1 MRYVYFISAGLVEAH
16 VAGVDELYGAGDL
29 LGAQEA
35 LHRWRCV
42 GNVRAVQFGH
52 FMAIK
57 ASRFRRLVDDY
68 PVVMQ
73 NIETIL
79 RKREAG
85 ERPTSLLPKQK
96 IAAMDEDGL
105 AARALLAADGGVLAL
120 MPPDTPDATAPAE
133 GKTGGE

>member
-35 LHRWRCV
+35 LQRWRCV

-85 ERPTSLLPKQK
+85 ERPTSLLPRRK

-105 AARALLAADGGVLAL
+105 AARALLAPEGDVLAL
-120 MPPDTPDATAPAE
+120 MPPEKPDAGTSDDKEA
-133 GKTGGE
+133 GKA

>member
-1 MRYVYFISAGLVEAH
+1 
-16 VAGVDELYGAGDL
+16 
-29 LGAQEA
+29 
-35 LHRWRCV
+35 
-42 GNVRAVQFGH
+42 
-52 FMAIK
+52 MAIK

-105 AARALLAADGGVLAL
+105 AARALLASDGGMLAL
-120 MPPDTPDATAPAE
+120 MPPDKPDATAPAE

>member
-1 MRYVYFISAGLVEAH
+1 MEAH

-35 LHRWRCV
+35 LNRWRCV

-57 ASRFRRLVDDY
+57 ASRFKRLVDDY
-68 PVVMQ
+68 PVVLE

-85 ERPTSLLPKQK
+85 ERPTSLLPKRK

-105 AARALLAADGGVLAL
+105 AARALLAPEREVLAL
-120 MPPDTPDATAPAE
+120 MPPDSPHQSQASDEQEASLGKDAGVE
-133 GKTGGE
+133 